1 MKIKANL
8 FRLGYTLAFIIA
20 ILFLVIRCE
29 ENTTTETEPVIP
41 EREPGTPFYTGTIR
55 FTQLPTSDNPDLD
68 VIIDMNVT
76 FEPDSNGYWPALYN
90 REINVVIVK
99 WGWQVCYEDSAV
111 YDGYVNEMLYNSDFH
126 TIDSLGLTS
135 SKKIDRSY
143 RFTIPSSYYSNY
155 PQISEKGYLY
165 IIACIDF
172 EGKIVSYDSLHGLTY
187 SCFEI
192 IDYVPATGRITR
204 RTGYTN
210 IESPFTVIP

>member
-1 MKIKANL
+1 
-8 FRLGYTLAFIIA
+8 
-20 ILFLVIRCE
+20 
-29 ENTTTETEPVIP
+29 
-41 EREPGTPFYTGTIR
+41 TGTIR

-90 REINVVIVK
+90 REINVVTVRWRCK
-99 WGWQVCYEDSAV
+99 VCYEDSAV
-111 YDGYVNEMLYNSDFH
+111 YDGIVNEMLYISDFH

-143 RFTIPSSYYSNY
+143 RFTVPSSYYSNY

-165 IIACIDF
+165 IIASVVF
-172 EGKIVSYDSLHGLTY
+172 EGKIVSRDSLNGLTY
-187 SCFEI
+187 SCAEI
-192 IDYVPATGRITR
+192 IEYVPAIGRIKHYNI
-204 RTGYTN
+204 YTL